1 MTKKYKKLTGAELK
15 RQVKKLDERDE
26 FYITID
32 GEEFEVSYD
41 KVFKKSKQIK
51 VLEDMIQLFE
61 ESRERAELIEMS
73 APYVSLMVIKH
84 FTSIEV
90 SDNIDEAIGT
100 LNSLI
105 DLEILHQVIN
115 ALPEDEILN
124 MFNLVSESVE
134 NMKTNLEELN
144 AETEKVSEKVE
155 NKELKD
161 VLENGAE

>member
-41 KVFKKSKQIK
+41 KVFKKSKQVK

-84 FTSIEV
+84 FTSVEV
-90 SDNIDEAIGT
+90 SDDIDEAIGT

-105 DLEILHQVIN
+105 DLEILHQIIN

-124 MFNLVSESVE
+124 MFKLVSESVE

-144 AETEKVSEKVE
+144 AETEKVSEEVE